1 VAVTERPSLYILLL
15 LLIMACAL
23 SWGTKA
29 KAEDYGSAQ
38 LYTHAFNNDTV
49 VYTGVFALNKDF
61 NLRTSGY
68 IKYTVDVI
76 NPSFG
81 EGGEGGEKK
90 SKKKKKGATR
100 VTNAVSSA
108 SAANASGS
116 NSDARHEI
124 TVGATHDF
132 NNLFGVEVFY
142 DLSRE
147 NDYTSNTPTITL
159 KKDLFG
165 KNTTITA
172 SYSGSFDKVSGEFLP
187 ETKSRTT
194 HNYFVGITQLLSPK
208 MFVQLGYTLT
218 DSSGQMTEGIR
229 LVALNGVD
237 ASTCTTISADCV
249 NERFPDSRTRRSY
262 VAGISRYFTLDGL
275 GGLLDRAALKL
286 TLRYYNDDWKV
297 KSYMAGLEYD
307 KHLYE
312 NMLLTLNYRYYTQTE
327 AFFVKDTYTSADPFR
342 SASPQLEGVDT
353 NLIGVKGT
361 YFFPWYKSKYN
372 SIEAKYEY
380 YHESRGVFAN
390 VVMVGLKINY

>member
-159 KKDLFG
+159 
-165 KNTTITA
+165 
-172 SYSGSFDKVSGEFLP
+172 
-187 ETKSRTT
+187 
-194 HNYFVGITQLLSPK
+194 
-208 MFVQLGYTLT
+208 
-218 DSSGQMTEGIR
+218 
-229 LVALNGVD
+229 
-237 ASTCTTISADCV
+237 
-249 NERFPDSRTRRSY
+249 
-262 VAGISRYFTLDGL
+262 
-275 GGLLDRAALKL
+275 
-286 TLRYYNDDWKV
+286 
-297 KSYMAGLEYD
+297 
-307 KHLYE
+307 
-312 NMLLTLNYRYYTQTE
+312 
-327 AFFVKDTYTSADPFR
+327 
-342 SASPQLEGVDT
+342 
-353 NLIGVKGT
+353 
-361 YFFPWYKSKYN
+361 
-372 SIEAKYEY
+372 
-380 YHESRGVFAN
+380 
-390 VVMVGLKINY
+390 